1 MPRPRHIPPAPPPPT
16 TGHWSLVN
24 SHSALLPTIFL
35 ALLLISA
42 VLFSYQ
48 PAWNAGFIWDDDEYV
63 THNPLLT
70 APDGLQRIW
79 FSTDS
84 PSQYFPLVYTNFR
97 AQHAL
102 WGLNPAGFH
111 WVNILLHAV
120 NALLLWRL
128 LARLAIPGAWFGAT
142 LFALHPLQ
150 VESVAWITE
159 LKNVQSLFFTLLVLL
174 AWERFT
180 ADTPAQPASAS
191 GSSSAP
197 APSYSLLTTRYSLL
211 YLAALAC
218 DALALF
224 SKTTACTIPA
234 ALVLILWLRHRP
246 ITLTRWLQIAPF
258 VLFGLIMGLV
268 SVWWERNQQG
278 TDGAEFSYGA
288 VDRVLI
294 AARALCFYLGKLL
307 WPENLT
313 FSYPLWPI
321 DPRSPSAWTWF
332 LPLIA
337 VAAAILLLRRRIG
350 RGPETALVFFV
361 ATLLP
366 LLGFFMLYTFRYTF
380 VADHYVY
387 VALIGPAAL
396 AGAGLAWLVARLRA
410 VHSLL
415 PPVLCA
421 GLVLGFAT
429 LSWRQSRMYTDLRT
443 LWETTIARNPDSFM
457 GHNNLGALHLRE
469 GRVEQAVASF
479 ERALVL
485 KPRHTHA
492 LANLANA
499 RLAEGKTAEALA
511 LFQQVLALAPDDA
524 KAHADLGQALETTG
538 SATDAESHYRRAIA
552 LDDTLAEGHFL
563 LGRRL
568 LTLNR
573 AADATPHFERAL
585 ALYDGYAEAHY
596 HLGLVR
602 LAEERPGDATNCFRR
617 TLELT
622 PDHVFALN
630 NLGLLLI
637 GSGHASEA
645 EPLHRRAAQ
654 LRPTDPTT
662 RHQLARTLLIL
673 GRPAHAID
681 ELREVMRLSPELV
694 PARLELAQ
702 TQIELGR
709 FADAAATLEAH
720 LARYPQDYEARHGLG
735 RVLLA
740 AGRPTEAAAAF
751 RQVLASAPDHA
762 DARADLERLS
772 TTTPPPL

>member
-1 MPRPRHIPPAPPPPT
+1 MPRPPRQTPPT
-16 TGHWSLVN
+16 PATGHSVPWR
-24 SHSALLPTIFL
+24 I
-35 ALLLISA
+35 LLLSLLLLGA
-42 VLFSYQ
+42 VIFSYQ
-48 PAWNAGFIWDDDEYV
+48 PAWTAGFIWDDDEYV

-102 WGLNPAGFH
+102 WGLNPAGYH

-128 LARLAIPGAWFGAT
+128 LIRLAIPGAWLGAV

-180 ADTPAQPASAS
+180 AET
-191 GSSSAP
+191 AP
-197 APSYSLLTTRYSLL
+197 AAGATPPRVHRRWPL
-211 YLAALAC
+211 YIAALAC
-218 DALALF
+218 HALALF

-246 ITLTRWLQIAPF
+246 LTRVRWLQIAPF
-258 VLFGLIMGLV
+258 VVFGLIMGLV
-268 SVWWERNQQG
+268 SVWWEKNQQG
-278 TDGAEFSYGA
+278 TAGAEFSYGA

-294 AARALCFYLGKLL
+294 AARALCFYFGKLL

-321 DPRSPSAWTWF
+321 DGRSLAAWAWF
-332 LPLIA
+332 LPLGA
-337 VAAAILLLRRRIG
+337 LTAAILLLRRRLG

-380 VADHYVY
+380 VTDHYVY

-396 AGAGLAWLVARLRA
+396 AGAGLAWVIPRLRA
-410 VHSLL
+410 LHPLL
-415 PPVLCA
+415 PSVLSI
-421 GLVLGFAT
+421 GLVLGLST
-429 LSWRQSRMYTDLRT
+429 MSWRQSRMYKDLRT
-443 LWETTIARNPDSFM
+443 LWETTVARNPDSFM
-457 GHNNLGALHLRE
+457 GHNNLGAIHLHE
-469 GRVEQAVASF
+469 GRIDQAVVSF

-485 KPRHTHA
+485 KPGHIHA

-499 RLAEGKTAEALA
+499 RLSQGRPAEALA
-511 LFQQVLALAPDDA
+511 LFRSVVELAPDDA

-538 SATDAESHYRRAIA
+538 AAADAEARYRRAIA
-552 LDDTLAEGHFL
+552 LDPTLAEGHFL

-568 LTLNR
+568 LTLGR
-573 AADATPHFERAL
+573 ATDAASSLERAL
-585 ALYDGYAEAHY
+585 TLYDGYAEAHY

-602 LAEERPGDATNCFRR
+602 LAEERPDAAVNCFRR
-617 TLELT
+617 TLALA
-622 PDHVFALN
+622 PDHAFALN

-637 GSGHASEA
+637 DSGRATEA
-645 EPLHRRAAQ
+645 EPLHRRAAT
-654 LRPTDPTT
+654 LRPIDPNT
-662 RHQLARTLLIL
+662 RYQLARTLLAL
-673 GRPAHAID
+673 GRQAEAVD
-681 ELREVMRLSPELV
+681 ELRETVRLSPELV

-709 FADAAATLEAH
+709 YADAAITIEAH
-720 LARYPQDYEARHGLG
+720 LTRYPQDYEARHGLG

-762 DARADLERLS
+762 EARADLERLS
-772 TTTPPPL
+772 TTPPAL

>member
-1 MPRPRHIPPAPPPPT
+1 MPRPPRQTPPT
-16 TGHWSLVN
+16 PPVPITGHWSLVIV
-24 SHSALLPTIFL
+24 HSAPLRVALL
-35 ALLLISA
+35 ALLLGAII
-42 VLFSYQ
+42 FSYQ

-70 APDGLQRIW
+70 APDGLHRIW

-128 LARLAIPGAWFGAT
+128 LTRLAIPGAWFGAA

-159 LKNVQSLFFTLLVLL
+159 LKNVQSLFFTLLVFL

-180 ADTPAQPASAS
+180 AEEPTNPAQ
-191 GSSSAP
+191 SAP
-197 APSYSLLTTRYSLL
+197 TPSYSLLTTRYSLL
-211 YLAALAC
+211 YLAALVC
-218 DALALF
+218 HALALF

-246 ITLTRWLQIAPF
+246 INRVRWLQIAPF
-258 VLFGLIMGLV
+258 VVFGLIMGLV

-278 TDGAEFSYGA
+278 TDGVEFSYGA

-321 DPRSPSAWTWF
+321 DPRSPAAWAWF
-332 LPLIA
+332 LPPAA
-337 VAAAILLLRRRIG
+337 VAGAVLLLRRRLG
-350 RGPETALVFFV
+350 RGPETAVVFFV

-457 GHNNLGALHLRE
+457 GHNNLGAIHLRE
-469 GRVEQAVASF
+469 GRIEQAVASF

-485 KPRHTHA
+485 KPGHTHA

-499 RLAEGKTAEALA
+499 RLAQGQTAAALA
-511 LFQQVLALAPDDA
+511 LFQQVLALAPNDA

-568 LTLNR
+568 LALGR
-573 AADATPHFERAL
+573 VPEAAPHLERAL
-585 ALYDGYAEAHY
+585 SLYDGYAEAHY

-602 LAEERPGDATNCFRR
+602 LAEERPADAADCFRR
-617 TLELT
+617 TLEHS

-630 NLGLLLI
+630 NLGLLFI
-637 GSGHASEA
+637 GAGRPAEA
-645 EPLHRRAAQ
+645 EPLHRRAAA
-654 LRPTDPTT
+654 LSPANPDT
-662 RHQLARTLLIL
+662 RHQFARTLLAL
-673 GRPAHAID
+673 GRPVEAIE
-681 ELREVMRLSPELV
+681 ELRETVRLAPERV

-709 FADAAATLEAH
+709 YADAAITLEAH

-735 RVLLA
+735 RVFLA
-740 AGRPTEAAAAF
+740 DGRPDAAAAAF

-762 DARADLERLS
+762 DARADLERLLA
-772 TTTPPPL
+772 TPPPAPL

>member
-1 MPRPRHIPPAPPPPT
+1 MPRPSRQTPSAQPT
-16 TGHWSLVN
+16 DHWSLVTGR
-24 SHSALLPTIFL
+24 SAPWRIALLAAFL
-35 ALLLISA
+35 FSA
-42 VLFSYQ
+42 VIFAYQ

-70 APDGLQRIW
+70 APDGLRRIW

-84 PSQYFPLVYTNFR
+84 PSQYFPLVYTSFR

-128 LARLAIPGAWFGAT
+128 LVRLAIPGAWFGAA

-180 ADTPAQPASAS
+180 AAPPAQPARVS
-191 GSSSAP
+191 GS
-197 APSYSLLTTRYSLL
+197 SLLTTRYSLL
-211 YLAALAC
+211 YLAAALVC
-218 DALALF
+218 NALALF

-246 ITLTRWLQIAPF
+246 ITVIRWLQIAPF
-258 VLFGLIMGLV
+258 VVFGLIMGLV

-288 VDRVLI
+288 IDRVLI
-294 AARALCFYLGKLL
+294 AARALSFYLGKLL

-313 FSYPLWPI
+313 FSYPLWSI
-321 DPRSPSAWTWF
+321 DPRSAAAWAWF
-332 LPLIA
+332 LPLAA
-337 VAAAILLLRRRIG
+337 VAGVVFFLRRRLG
-350 RGPETALVFFV
+350 RGPETAVVFFV

-396 AGAGLAWLVARLRA
+396 AGAGLAWVAARLRA

-415 PPVLCA
+415 PPILCA
-421 GLVLGFAT
+421 GLVLGLAT

-457 GHNNLGALHLRE
+457 GHNNLGAIHLRE
-469 GRVEQAVASF
+469 GRIDQAVASF
-479 ERALVL
+479 EHALVL
-485 KPRHTHA
+485 KPGHTHA

-499 RLAEGKTAEALA
+499 RLAQGQAADALA
-511 LFQQVLALAPDDA
+511 LFRQVLDLAPNDA
-524 KAHADLGQALETTG
+524 KAHADLGQALEATG

-568 LTLNR
+568 LSLGR
-573 AADATPHFERAL
+573 LPEAAPHLERAL
-585 ALYDGYAEAHY
+585 ALYDAYAEAHY

-602 LAEERPGDATNCFRR
+602 LAEERPADAANCFRR
-617 TLELT
+617 TLNLA
-622 PDHVFALN
+622 PDHLFALN
-630 NLGLLLI
+630 NLGLLLV
-637 GSGHASEA
+637 GAGRPAEA
-645 EPLHRRAAQ
+645 EPLHRHAAA
-654 LRPTDPTT
+654 LRPADPDT
-662 RHQLARTLLIL
+662 RHQFARTLLAL
-673 GRPAHAID
+673 GRPVEALD
-681 ELREVMRLSPELV
+681 ELRETLRLAPDRV
-694 PARLELAQ
+694 PARLDLAQ

-709 FADAAATLEAH
+709 YADAALTLEAH
-720 LARYPQDYEARHGLG
+720 LARHPQDYEARHGLG

-740 AGRPTEAAAAF
+740 DGRSDAAADAF
-751 RQVLASAPDHA
+751 RQVLVSAPDHA
-762 DARADLERLS
+762 DARADLERLLA
-772 TTTPPPL
+772 TPPPAPL